1 MQSFLASAL
10 AAIPS
15 AATSKLALAAY
26 AFALITY
33 LASVY
38 RVTRNK
44 NLLRY
49 LERLPEGDR
58 LGALEIEMG
67 GVQLASGITAEQW
80 VKSRIHKYHFSSL
93 VILCLVIVLV
103 LGYAV
108 WISYGTSEIS
118 VDLYQ
123 KSDDTTQHRN
133 LQRSSNSPRPS
144 EFIGSAE
151 AAETAFVDP
160 NTIDKINEENFTVGT
175 DEFRLDS
182 RI

>member
-67 GVQLASGITAEQW
+67 GVQLASGITAEQ
-80 VKSRIHKYHFSSL
+80 
-93 VILCLVIVLV
+93 
-103 LGYAV
+103 
-108 WISYGTSEIS
+108 
-118 VDLYQ
+118 
-123 KSDDTTQHRN
+123 
-133 LQRSSNSPRPS
+133 
-144 EFIGSAE
+144 
-151 AAETAFVDP
+151 
-160 NTIDKINEENFTVGT
+160 
-175 DEFRLDS
+175 
-182 RI
+182 